1 MYFIGIIMFPLS
13 PQAERLMKQIG
24 VEDVSLTE
32 YEMNIATHLVD
43 PRSIKVTTDT
53 FIKSPRASHYNTL
66 YKRHMHLFLK
76 TWFIY
81 VIVVILHFLF
91 DCFQLNCVGRLEAVA
106 VVWPVIIVA
115 TGLPTACQVISSFSS
130 LYLLPLLVRC
140 PGEMLLD

>member
-43 PRSIKVTTDT
+43 PRSIKVNTDT
-53 FIKSPRASHYNTL
+53 FIKSPRASHYNAL

-81 VIVVILHFLF
+81 VIVVILLFLF
-91 DCFQLNCVGRLEAVA
+91 DWV
-106 VVWPVIIVA
+106 PVE
-115 TGLPTACQVISSFSS
+115 LCW
-130 LYLLPLLVRC
+130 
-140 PGEMLLD
+140 

>member
-1 MYFIGIIMFPLS
+1 MFPLS

-53 FIKSPRASHYNTL
+53 FIKSP
-66 YKRHMHLFLK
+66 YKRHMHLLVK

-81 VIVVILHFLF
+81 VIVVILLFLF
-91 DCFQLNCVGRLEAVA
+91 DWF
-106 VVWPVIIVA
+106 PVE
-115 TGLPTACQVISSFSS
+115 LCW
-130 LYLLPLLVRC
+130 
-140 PGEMLLD
+140 